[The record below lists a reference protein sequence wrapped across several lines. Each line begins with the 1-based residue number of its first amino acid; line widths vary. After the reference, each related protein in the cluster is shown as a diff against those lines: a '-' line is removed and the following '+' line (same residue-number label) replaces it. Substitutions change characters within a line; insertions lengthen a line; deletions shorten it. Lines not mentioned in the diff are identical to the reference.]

1 MNFVEVN
8 PELLRWACDRSGRS
22 VHDLSRRFPRLQQW
36 LAGERKPT
44 FKQLEEFAKTTYTA
58 IGYFFLPDPPQETL
72 PVPDLRTVA
81 SLGIKQPSPD
91 LLDTLYICQQ
101 RQAWYRGYALSMVHD
116 PLSFISSLTLE
127 MPAEK
132 AAEHIRQVLNLDSD
146 VRRQCRDWTAAMRNF
161 IGQAE
166 AAGILVMISGV
177 VGNNNKRKLDPV
189 EFRGFAL
196 ADDLAPL
203 IFVNGKDAKAA
214 QMFTLAHEIAHLWL
228 GETALSDVGPASWPT
243 HRVERWCNA
252 VAAEMLVP
260 MQELQDS
267 FLKNDTIGQV
277 DSLAKQFKVS
287 TLVMFRRM
295 FDAGYLSHED
305 FQQAY
310 LQEFKRVEK
319 KPTSKGGDFYLT
331 QEMRVS
337 RRFVCALVA
346 NTLEGRTLYRDAF
359 KLLGIKK
366 EQTFMQLGQRA
377 GVTV

>member
-1 MNFVEVN
+1 MNLVEVN
-8 PELLRWACDRSGRS
+8 PELLRWACSRSGRS
-22 VHDLSRRFPRLQQW
+22 VYELSRRFPGLKQW

-58 IGYFFLPDPPQETL
+58 VGYFFLPEPPEETL

-81 SLGIKQPSPD
+81 SQGIEQPSPN

-101 RQAWYRGYALSMVHD
+101 RQAWYREFALSIGHD
-116 PLSFISSLTLE
+116 SLSFVSSLTLE
-127 MPAEK
+127 IPAEK
-132 AAEHIRQVLNLDSD
+132 AAEHIRQVLNLNSD
-146 VRRQCRDWTAAMRNF
+146 VRWQCRDWTTAMRYF

-166 AAGILVMISGV
+166 AAGILVMVSGV
-177 VGNNNKRKLDPV
+177 VGNNNKRRLDPV

-203 IFVNGKDAKAA
+203 VFVNGKDAKAA

-243 HRVERWCNA
+243 HRLERWCNA
-252 VAAEMLVP
+252 VAAEVLVP
-260 MQELQDS
+260 MQELKDFFS
-267 FLKNDTIGQV
+267 NNDLLGQV

-287 TLVMFRRM
+287 TLVMLRRL
-295 FDAGYLSHED
+295 FDAGYLSHDD

-310 LQEFKRVEK
+310 LQELKRVEK
-319 KPTSKGGDFYLT
+319 KPKSKGGDFYLT

-337 RRFVCALVA
+337 RRFVRALVA